1 MLQLMFLGLALD
13 ILAGFSFASD
23 CKAYQSGILHMPI
36 CQESRQTGND
46 EVLGGNDRSAK
57 YQHIVFIEI
66 VFVALVVD
74 DRHQH
79 LHLDVPSGRPCHS

>member
-1 MLQLMFLGLALD
+1 MLQLTFLGLALD

-23 CKAYQSGILHMPI
+23 CKASLASDDM
-36 CQESRQTGND
+36 
-46 EVLGGNDRSAK
+46 LAK